1 MTTVTTFRTGR
12 PVRTTLPMDVYRD
25 GDTFVAQLDL
35 PGIDPATLDI
45 DIKDRVL
52 TVTAERPAIDSDSVT
67 WVSRERVS
75 GTLAR
80 RLVLGRSLASD
91 KVEAD
96 YSNGVLTLSAPL
108 AEQAKA
114 RKVTVRT
121 AAPANTD
128 PQAS

>member
-1 MTTVTTFRTGR
+1 MTTVTTFRAGR
-12 PVRTTLPMDVYRD
+12 PVRNALPMDVYRD

-52 TVTAERPAIDSDSVT
+52 TVSVERPTVDGDTVT
-67 WVSRERVS
+67 WLSRERAS
-75 GTLAR
+75 GKLAR

-91 KVEAD
+91 QVEAD
-96 YSNGVLTLSAPL
+96 YADGVLTLRAPM

-114 RKVTVRT
+114 RKVAVRT
-121 AAPANTD
+121 ATLAEGD
-128 PQAS
+128 QLAS